1 MNSVKLLDTK
11 SIYRNLLNFYTLTM
25 KYQKEK
31 LCYIF
36 NMEYQPEIKMDKIV
50 IHTWIHFKIT
60 KLNERRQKKKKI
72 IYFMILFI

>member
-1 MNSVKLLDTK
+1 MNLVKLQDAKLID
-11 SIYRNLLNFYTLTM
+11 RNLLNFYTLTM

-60 KLNERRQKKKKI
+60 KLNERSQNTKKI